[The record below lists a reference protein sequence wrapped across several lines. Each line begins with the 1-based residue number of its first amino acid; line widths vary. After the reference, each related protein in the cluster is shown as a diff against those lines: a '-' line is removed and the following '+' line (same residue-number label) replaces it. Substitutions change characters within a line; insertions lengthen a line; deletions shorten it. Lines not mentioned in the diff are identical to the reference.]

1 MPLYTS
7 AALYGAS
14 VFDNCRAWHADAA
27 SLVYGLAEHIERFKE
42 SAEEALL
49 TLPSDAEIT
58 AGIWAVL
65 RRCRGRTFV
74 RVRMLAYGT
83 GHDIG
88 SRQSS
93 LSVFALPVAGYAPAA
108 PHLMTTKTVRRAEG
122 DLPRALKSPSTYLR
136 VRRDV
141 VAAREAGYDDLV
153 VLNEHQRVSEATR
166 SNIVMVKDGTL
177 CTPPLNEGALPGIT
191 KRILRRLAVE
201 DGIPWE
207 ERPIHR
213 KELDQAE
220 ALLLTS
226 SSLGVVVADSLD
238 GRRFGPSPLAA
249 QIQRRYTRLPEEHP
263 DHECL
268 TSLADEPTSSPEE
281 AL

>member
-1 MPLYTS
+1 M
-7 AALYGAS
+7 
-14 VFDNCRAWHADAA
+14 
-27 SLVYGLAEHIERFKE
+27 YGLAEHIERFRK

-49 TLPSDAEIT
+49 ALPSDAEIR
-58 AGIWAVL
+58 AGIREVL

-83 GHDIG
+83 GEDIG
-88 SRQSS
+88 SRRAS
-93 LSVFALPVAGYAPAA
+93 LSVFALPVAGYASAA
-108 PHLMTTKTVRRAEG
+108 PRLMTAKTVRRAEG
-122 DLPRALKSPSTYLR
+122 ELPRALKSPSTYLR

-166 SNIVMVKDGTL
+166 SNIVMVKDGSL

-191 KRILRRLAVE
+191 KRILRRLAAE

-213 KELDQAE
+213 EELEHAE

-238 GRRFGPSPLAA
+238 GRRFAPSPLAERM
-249 QIQRRYTRLPEEHP
+249 QRRYTRLPGEHP

-268 TSLADEPTSSPEE
+268 TSLHGESASSLEG